1 MSCNT
6 TQQVRFQLRRGTDA
20 YWNSPEQAQSRPLP
34 GEPCFNTTTNQL
46 KIGAIDPN
54 SPERSL
60 TWGELVYINVA
71 GPVGTYTTLATS
83 LTINPA
89 VTLTTGTNI
98 FNISSGDPA
107 IAISLGQ
114 RVQFTAVSTPPPLN
128 RFISYYSLT
137 NSSSTRTIQVS
148 STLNGP
154 NVVLLTNAT
163 TKNSTQITI
172 GGSVDTSLFTTGL
185 VNIGQALYFNTVGA
199 GITDI
204 DTNRLYYLL
213 SVVSSYGNLVA
224 GEAII
229 TVSETFG
236 GTPV

>member
-6 TQQVRFQLRRGTDA
+6 TQQVRFQLRRGTET
-20 YWNSPEQAQSRPLP
+20 YWNSQAQTAPLP

-46 KIGAIDPN
+46 KIGATN
-54 SPERSL
+54 PE
-60 TWGELVYINVA
+60 TGVAIPWGELVYINVA

-89 VTLTTGTNI
+89 VTLTTGSNI

-137 NSSSTRTIQVS
+137 NSPSTRTIQVS

-172 GGSVDTSLFTTGL
+172 GGSVDTSLFTTGS